1 MNNLIWVEESPQTM
15 AVGESIAW
23 IFEFKDVGAADPT
36 VAGVTLAYDQAGV
49 DVSGTVLAGAA
60 VLATSQ
66 ITAKKFTPASAQR
79 YILIQPATV
88 DGNTVWLAC
97 KFECFDPKYGV

>member
-1 MNNLIWVEESPQTM
+1 MNLIWVEENPQVM

-23 IFEFKDVGAADPT
+23 IFEFADIGVANPSA
-36 VAGVTLAYDQAGV
+36 AGVTLAYDQSGA
-49 DVSGTVLAGAA
+49 DVSATVLAGAA

-97 KFECFDPKYGV
+97 KFDCFKAEVG